1 MLPASLIL
9 APRGRLITFGS
20 SKSRQAELAHIRPA
34 ANLRGFWWCKVT
46 RPRTRNG
53 LAALRKKILMH
64 GLSAVD
70 RRTLTAKMLVEW
82 RTGIEN
88 DLGGPEAISAQQ
100 ATLIELACRT
110 KLILEHVDSYILGQE
125 SIIDLEKK
133 CVYPVI
139 QQRGTLANSLV
150 YLLAQLGLERKP
162 RRARSLQ
169 SYLEDRSK
177 GPEVLDEDDDDR
189 AGDEGQ
195 GAVPIDIPERSTGNG

>member
-1 MLPASLIL
+1 M
-9 APRGRLITFGS
+9 S
-20 SKSRQAELAHIRPA
+20 SGEQKKKSRA
-34 ANLRGFWWCKVT
+34 GM
-46 RPRTRNG
+46 
-53 LAALRKKILMH
+53 AALRRKIMMH
-64 GLSAVD
+64 GLSVVD
-70 RRTLTAKMLVEW
+70 KRTLTAKMLVEW

-88 DLGGPEAISAQQ
+88 DLGGPEAISSQQ

-133 CVYPVI
+133 SVYPVI

-169 SYLEDRSK
+169 SYIDEKIVKRK
-177 GPEVLDEDDDDR
+177 VTAEGLDEEDDHDF
-189 AGDEGQ
+189 GSDEGR
-195 GAVPIDIPERSTGNG
+195 AAIPIDVQAKPTGE